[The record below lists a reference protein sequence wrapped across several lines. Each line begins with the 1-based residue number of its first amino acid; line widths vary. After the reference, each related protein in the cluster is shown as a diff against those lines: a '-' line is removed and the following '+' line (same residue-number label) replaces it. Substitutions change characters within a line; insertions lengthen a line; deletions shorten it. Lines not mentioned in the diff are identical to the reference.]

1 LFDSFENHYHS
12 RFPMTFKHDE
22 FPPLTHQAECVL
34 MNSLKGID
42 VSSPY
47 WDRRFAAA
55 VIREAITQTGVWNLS
70 FRGQSSD
77 VLFASELRAIADNL
91 HALPPPPPTREEME
105 DALRRLTQ
113 LADYQPGSKADVWAQ
128 TIQRGL
134 AHYCSP
140 TP

>member
-1 LFDSFENHYHS
+1 
-12 RFPMTFKHDE
+12 MTAKHNE
-22 FPPLTHQAECVL
+22 FPPLTPKAQKVL
-34 MNSLKGID
+34 LAFDRID
-42 VSSPY
+42 ISKPG

-55 VIREAITQTGVWNLS
+55 VIREAKHQLGTWKINAESPSAVDAGELS
-70 FRGQSSD
+70 
-77 VLFASELRAIADNL
+77 AIADNL

-105 DALRRLTQ
+105 HALRRFTQ
-113 LADYQPGSKADVWAQ
+113 LVDYRPGSDADVWAQ

>member
-1 LFDSFENHYHS
+1 
-12 RFPMTFKHDE
+12 MTAKHNE
-22 FPPLTHQAECVL
+22 FPPLEYAAERILESADLREKNLTGAWLRC
-34 MNSLKGID
+34 
-42 VSSPY
+42 
-47 WDRRFAAA
+47 FAAA
-55 VIREAITQTGVWNLS
+55 VIREAMVQTGAWNVSEQLPA
-70 FRGQSSD
+70 
-77 VLFASELRAIADNL
+77 VVCVSELRAIADNL
-91 HALPPPPPTREEME
+91 HAPPPPTREEME